1 MTIVMPE
8 QSAHYYD
15 AEGKPRHTVMG
26 KTTGR
31 PRPTTVK
38 DMVANGWY
46 PSVTSIL
53 SVIAKPGLESWKSSQ
68 AIMAALTLPQL
79 EGEVTDDF
87 AKRVVHD
94 MEAQVKKAAKK
105 GTEIHKTIETYLLGH
120 TTHITPTAMPAI
132 RWLNENIQEVICAE
146 QVLVNKVQGYAGTV
160 DLICVLKDTSKTSII
175 DFKSQGPKNGKF
187 TVYPEWGLQ
196 LEAYKRAYEGGLDSK
211 RLTPERLQWP
221 SLENIDLLSVVVS
234 SEEPQDVLVHVW
246 DQEGST
252 RRWEAFK
259 AAHTLWKWSKN
270 L

>member
-15 AEGKPRHTVMG
+15 AEGQPRHTVIG

-94 MEAQVKKAAKK
+94 MKAQVKEAARR
-105 GTEIHKTIETYLLGH
+105 GTEIHKTIEDYLIGKSV
-120 TTHITPTAMPAI
+120 IISPQAKPAI
-132 RWLNENIQEVICAE
+132 QWINDNVNSVICAE
-146 QVLVNKVQGYAGTV
+146 KVLVNTVDEYAGTT
-160 DLICVLKDTSKTSII
+160 DLICRLKSGKPAIL
-175 DFKSQGPKNGKF
+175 DFKTRGNFKGEKT
-187 TVYPEWGLQ
+187 TVYPESGLQ
-196 LEAYKRAYEGGLDSK
+196 LEAYRAAYLYSDH
-211 RLTPERLQWP
+211 QP
-221 SLENIDLLSVVVS
+221 SHSEVRNMELISMIIA